1 MEKLNKFFKNKN
13 IYVGDSQVHG
23 KGVFTEVDI
32 LPGEIIE
39 QAYVIHP
46 ENKNSDSTDKNFQR
60 YFFAWPYL
68 KDNWKEDVNKNGF
81 LTLDQVTFATCVLG
95 FGMIYNH
102 SLNPN
107 VLFDVD
113 VDNSMVEFRA
123 KRKILAGEEL
133 FICYNEQLKF
143 DGQHGKD
150 NNATS

>member
-1 MEKLNKFFKNKN
+1 MEKLNRFFKNKN
-13 IYVGDSQVHG
+13 IYVADSQIHG

-46 ENKNSDSTDKNFQR
+46 ENKNSESTDKNFQK

-68 KDNWKEDVNKNGF
+68 QQNWKNNVEKMGF
-81 LTLDQVTFATCVLG
+81 LTLEQVTFATCVLG

-102 SLNPN
+102 SLTPN

-113 VDNSMVEFRA
+113 IDNSMVEFRA
-123 KRKILAGEEL
+123 KRKIIAGEEL
-133 FICYNEQLKF
+133 LICYNEQLKF
-143 DGQHGKD
+143 DEQHRQ
-150 NNATS
+150 NNNIAS